1 LEEDIQKHSTDN
13 FNNIFGSVKI
23 KTPVG
28 FLGLLNYR
36 TTRSGTEAEG
46 VERAPAPYWL
56 HNNGVLLQ
64 SSLKFSTINE
74 VFLV

>member
-46 VERAPAPYWL
+46 VERAPAP
-56 HNNGVLLQ
+56 LLAA
-64 SSLKFSTINE
+64 
-74 VFLV
+74 